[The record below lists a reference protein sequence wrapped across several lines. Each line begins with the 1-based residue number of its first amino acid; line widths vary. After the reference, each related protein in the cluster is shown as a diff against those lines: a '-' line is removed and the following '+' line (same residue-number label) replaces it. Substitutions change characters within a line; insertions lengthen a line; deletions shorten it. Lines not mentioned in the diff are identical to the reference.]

1 MHEDVAARCPNAMI
15 PRMLSAAVHREIN
28 KKDDG
33 DRERGRV
40 KREKECE
47 RIATEREKTEV
58 KGGTGERRSERRIVG
73 MWVRREQS
81 KGGSEAVTDSGR
93 EKASESVRRE
103 GAEKKEI
110 LTGRNRETDY
120 RFLARILPHPHLPA
134 HLILLSGWVQV
145 AKT

>member
-47 RIATEREKTEV
+47 RIATERERRRKSR
-58 KGGTGERRSERRIVG
+58 GEPGKEG
-73 MWVRREQS
+73 VRD
-81 KGGSEAVTDSGR
+81 GSWECG
-93 EKASESVRRE
+93 
-103 GAEKKEI
+103 
-110 LTGRNRETDY
+110 
-120 RFLARILPHPHLPA
+120 
-134 HLILLSGWVQV
+134 
-145 AKT
+145 